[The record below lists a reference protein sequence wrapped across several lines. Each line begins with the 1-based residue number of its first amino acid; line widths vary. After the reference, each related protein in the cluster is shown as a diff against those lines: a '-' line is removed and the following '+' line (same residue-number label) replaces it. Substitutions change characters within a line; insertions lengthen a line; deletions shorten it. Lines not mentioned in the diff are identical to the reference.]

1 MPSTTEGEHQ
11 YQITS
16 AFVIGLEVLAA
27 WKADIRSIFVNIV
40 IPVTKTGFHIDLKVW
55 LHKIGTH
62 LLNINPQANWVGA
75 LPDGLVI
82 DPSEQQANNGLVEIK
97 CPASAKNTP
106 LIDPDCHWN
115 GAKET
120 A

>member
-1 MPSTTEGEHQ
+1 M
-11 YQITS
+11 
-16 AFVIGLEVLAA
+16 
-27 WKADIRSIFVNIV
+27 
-40 IPVTKTGFHIDLKVW
+40 KVQ

-75 LPDGLVI
+75 LPDGLVT

-106 LIDPDCHWN
+106 LIDLCELLLAMDCHWN